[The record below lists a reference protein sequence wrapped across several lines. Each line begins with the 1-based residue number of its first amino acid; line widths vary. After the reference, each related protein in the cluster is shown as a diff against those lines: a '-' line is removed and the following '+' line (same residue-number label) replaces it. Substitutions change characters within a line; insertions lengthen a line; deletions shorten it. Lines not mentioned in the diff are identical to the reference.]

1 METKADNAGRT
12 AARRALIALMLL
24 ASGTAALFILDPV
37 NLYLWIKAIHVIAVI
52 AWMAGMFYLP
62 RLFVYHADVRKG
74 SDQSELFK
82 VMEKRLLTVIIYPA
96 MMIAWILGLW
106 LAWDGFRFMAGWL
119 HVKLAAV
126 IALSALHGYLSR
138 AVRDFA
144 QDRNEKTARHWRMI
158 NEVPTVLMVIIV
170 IMVIV
175 KPF

>member
-1 METKADNAGRT
+1 MDAKQENAGRT
-12 AARRALIALMLL
+12 AARRALIALLLL
-24 ASGTAALFILDPV
+24 AAGTAALF
-37 NLYLWIKAIHVIAVI
+37 
-52 AWMAGMFYLP
+52 M
-62 RLFVYHADVRKG
+62 
-74 SDQSELFK
+74 
-82 VMEKRLLTVIIYPA
+82 LTVIINPA

-126 IALSALHGYLSR
+126 IALSGLHGYLSR

-144 QDRNEKTARHWRMI
+144 EDRNEKAARHWRMI
-158 NEVPTVLMVIIV
+158 NEVPTVLLVIIV

>member
-1 METKADNAGRT
+1 MER
-12 AARRALIALMLL
+12 
-24 ASGTAALFILDPV
+24 
-37 NLYLWIKAIHVIAVI
+37 
-52 AWMAGMFYLP
+52 
-62 RLFVYHADVRKG
+62 
-74 SDQSELFK
+74 
-82 VMEKRLLTVIIYPA
+82 RLLTVIINPA

-126 IALSALHGYLSR
+126 IALSGLHGYLSR

-144 QDRNEKTARHWRMI
+144 EDRNEKAARHWRMI
-158 NEVPTVLMVIIV
+158 NEVPTVLLVIIV

>member
-1 METKADNAGRT
+1 MDAKQENAGRT
-12 AARRALIALMLL
+12 AARRAFIALLLL
-24 ASGTAALFILDPV
+24 AAGITALFMIDPE

-52 AWMAGMFYLP
+52 AWMAGMLYLP
-62 RLFVYHADVRKG
+62 RLFVYHSDVPKG

-82 VMEKRLLTVIIYPA
+82 VMERRLLTVIINPA
-96 MMIAWILGLW
+96 MMVAWILGLW

-126 IALSALHGYLSR
+126 IALSGLHGYLSR

-144 QDRNEKTARHWRMI
+144 EDRNEKAARHWRMI
-158 NEVPTVLMVIIV
+158 NEVPTVLLVIIV